1 MTAAASQEDQ
11 EKLLDEAIQVVKSQ
25 SFQMKRCLVGV
36 DPYRKYHL
44 SFVFVFFFSFTN
56 FELTNAGQDK
66 AYGWLETRIKYAKRI
81 ANVDAVT
88 KELLRVVYPFC
99 AGY

>member
-1 MTAAASQEDQ
+1 MDALISGVLLIHGKYFSSFNTHSQME
-11 EKLLDEAIQVVKSQ
+11 EFKFCS
-25 SFQMKRCLVGV
+25 S
-36 DPYRKYHL
+36 
-44 SFVFVFFFSFTN
+44 VFDFFFSFTN

>member
-44 SFVFVFFFSFTN
+44 SFVFVFFLFYQF
-56 FELTNAGQDK
+56 
-66 AYGWLETRIKYAKRI
+66 
-81 ANVDAVT
+81 
-88 KELLRVVYPFC
+88 
-99 AGY
+99 